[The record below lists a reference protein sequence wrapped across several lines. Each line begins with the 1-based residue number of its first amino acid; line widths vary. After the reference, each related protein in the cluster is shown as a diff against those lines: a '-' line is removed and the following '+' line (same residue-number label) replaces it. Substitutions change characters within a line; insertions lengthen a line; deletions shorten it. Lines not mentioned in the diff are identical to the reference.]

1 MHQTALT
8 VGGFTQPVVAKSL
21 IELPSSAEKGF
32 AQRFLWILPQPKFS
46 TFESL
51 QLVDDNFTRYLGN
64 NHIELQSPVQAF
76 LHSSLSCIFCCG
88 YQVIDVVTNSA
99 QITILNYTVIFL

>member
-1 MHQTALT
+1 VVQISPLFLSVSGDANFQMHQTALT

-51 QLVDDNFTRYLGN
+51 QLVDDSFTRYLGN

-76 LHSSLSCIFCCG
+76 LHSSLSCIFF
-88 YQVIDVVTNSA
+88 VVVTK
-99 QITILNYTVIFL
+99 

>member
-8 VGGFTQPVVAKSL
+8 VGGFTQPIVAKSL
-21 IELPSSAEKGF
+21 IELPSSAEKGL

-51 QLVDDNFTRYLGN
+51 QLADDNFTRYLG
-64 NHIELQSPVQAF
+64 IE
-76 LHSSLSCIFCCG
+76 H
-88 YQVIDVVTNSA
+88 N
-99 QITILNYTVIFL
+99 